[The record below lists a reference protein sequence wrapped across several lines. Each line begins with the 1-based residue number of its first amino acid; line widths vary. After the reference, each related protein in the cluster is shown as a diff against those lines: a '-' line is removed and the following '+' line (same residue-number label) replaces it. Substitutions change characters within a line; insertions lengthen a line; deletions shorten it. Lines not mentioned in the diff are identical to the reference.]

1 MFLPMPNADLLARRL
16 AAAAAVA
23 GSSVTA
29 VFIDG
34 APPGAGVR

>member
-1 MFLPMPNADLLARRL
+1 MFLLMPTADLLARRL
-16 AAAAAVA
+16 AAAASVA
-23 GSSVTA
+23 AFSVTA

>member
-1 MFLPMPNADLLARRL
+1 MLLHMPHADLLARRH

-34 APPGAGVR
+34 APPGAGER